1 MKTRRKT
8 TPSPC
13 SQLQN
18 ISQITLICG
27 KVSVCALVTCYSCVV
42 RLATPR
48 NQIYWPFEVSKLY
61 KEDIFVPGSH
71 PFHQCK
77 YFPLLF
83 PAVKGHSAVC
93 PLGLTWL
100 PSRLFCLF
108 ACFSTSFI
116 AATKIGCL
124 HGRLPRYLQKDS
136 GMLAP
141 TQHHSQH
148 VFCSMIPSLLWLY
161 PGKTHIILHFFI
173 CIFQTSQQPLC
184 CLHLVCLQAE
194 TRVHVNDICL
204 PL

>member
-1 MKTRRKT
+1 MVRWKFHRTLAIIFQKPLLSQNASTVYTSREGDKQISQEVVHLTMKTRRKT

-93 PLGLTWL
+93 PLGLIWL

-124 HGRLPRYLQKDS
+124 HGRLPRYL
-136 GMLAP
+136 
-141 TQHHSQH
+141 
-148 VFCSMIPSLLWLY
+148 
-161 PGKTHIILHFFI
+161 
-173 CIFQTSQQPLC
+173 
-184 CLHLVCLQAE
+184 
-194 TRVHVNDICL
+194 
-204 PL
+204 